1 MFASFSYVEVL
12 LEPEAEFVIEDVK
25 EERHP
30 ESGNSYMRII
40 LRAIKKEPVLAA
52 AVKAFEK
59 KCQERSKS
67 APPKKEAAFDRNRGS
82 DKDDEATTE
91 LNKHKKAPEHIFVKG

>member
-1 MFASFSYVEVL
+1 MFASFSYTEVL

-25 EERHP
+25 EERLP
-30 ESGNSYMRII
+30 ESGNSYMRVI

-67 APPKKEAAFDRNRGS
+67 APPKKEAAFDRDS

-91 LNKHKKAPEHIFVKG
+91 SNKHKRAPEHIFVKD